1 VCAAAGLRRTL
12 PRSANV
18 KSLRET
24 AAAYRIFEAL
34 QTPAGDALEQLLV
47 TTDPFATV
55 NSRSHP
61 LDARRGTVDPGGRVA
76 LRCVVDGVMPG
87 AGPRVE
93 YLAPQPAERHQLLH
107 DGLWSTDVPWRQCRR
122 AVHQPLVAV

>member
-47 TTDPFATV
+47 TTDP
-55 NSRSHP
+55 NGRSQFP
-61 LDARRGTVDPGGRVA
+61 
-76 LRCVVDGVMPG
+76 
-87 AGPRVE
+87 
-93 YLAPQPAERHQLLH
+93 
-107 DGLWSTDVPWRQCRR
+107 
-122 AVHQPLVAV
+122 